1 MMLEILAVVLAV
13 VLAVGVLLYAI
24 TAKRTAD
31 APPLA
36 VFGIPVVGNLVQFG
50 ASPISMIWSA
60 YREHGP
66 VFTIPLLHKRL
77 TFLLGP
83 EASTPFYK
91 ATDDQMSQPEV
102 YGFMTA
108 VFGKNVV
115 YDAEPTKRKQQM
127 QHMSV
132 NLKSNKLRTYVP
144 KIERETREYLKR
156 WGDSGEVNLLD
167 ALSELTILT
176 ASRCLHGDDVRENL
190 FEDVA
195 RLYYDLDKGI
205 TPLSVFAPYAPTD
218 AHRRRDAARKE
229 MVELFSK
236 VIEERRAKGNA
247 EGTDILQVFIDLTYK
262 DGTRLTTD
270 EIVGLLIALL
280 FAGQHTSSIT
290 STWTTMLLLHN
301 RHCLEKMREE
311 QKQVLPTNDTPLDF
325 DNVGNM
331 NYLQDCVKEALRMY
345 PPLIMLMR
353 YCHEETEVT
362 ANGQRYVIPKG
373 DIVVSSPAVHMRLPD
388 VFKNPDT
395 FDPERFSEER
405 GEHKVPFAYL
415 GFGAGIHACMGQQFG
430 LLQVKT
436 IVSILLRN
444 FDLEPVDKEVPEP
457 DYAAM
462 VVGPHNHLKVRYR
475 KRADATI

>member
-1 MMLEILAVVLAV
+1 MAVVWILAAVLAAFGALV
-13 VLAVGVLLYAI
+13 FLSQRRP
-24 TAKRTAD
+24 KNS
-31 APPLA
+31 PPLA
-36 VFGIPVVGNLVQFG
+36 NFGLPVIGNALGF
-50 ASPISMIWSA
+50 ASGPVAFIWKSYHA
-60 YREHGP
+60 HGP
-66 VFTIPLLHKRL
+66 VFTIPMLHKRL

-127 QHMSV
+127 QHTSSG
-132 NLKSNKLRTYVP
+132 LKSNKLRTYVP
-144 KIERETREYLKR
+144 KIERETHEYLKR

-176 ASRCLHGDDVRENL
+176 ASRCLHGDDVRENM

-205 TPLSVFAPYAPTD
+205 TPLSVFAPYAPTG

-236 VIEERRAKGNA
+236 VIEARRNTPNA
-247 EGTDILQVFIDLTYK
+247 EERHDILQVFIDMTYK
-262 DGTRLTTD
+262 DGTRPTND

-301 RHCLEKMREE
+301 KKAFEKVVAE
-311 QKQVLPTNDTPLDF
+311 QKEVLKGATELNF
-325 DNVGNM
+325 DNVGEM
-331 NYLQDCVKEALRMY
+331 EYLQNCVKESLRMY

-362 ANGQRYVIPKG
+362 ANGKRYVIPKG
-373 DIVVSSPAVHMRLPD
+373 DIVVSSPAVHMRLPE
-388 VFKNPDT
+388 VFKDPET
-395 FDPERFSEER
+395 FDPDRFSEER
-405 GEHKVPFAYL
+405 GEHKTPFAYL
-415 GFGAGIHACMGQQFG
+415 GFGGGIHACLGQQFG

-444 FDLEPVDKEVPEP
+444 YDLEPVDNEMPEP
-457 DYAAM
+457 DFEAM
-462 VVGPHNHLKVRYR
+462 VVGPHNHLRVRYR

>member
-1 MMLEILAVVLAV
+1 MAVE
-13 VLAVGVLLYAI
+13 VLLVGLLLLVGALYWVS
-24 TAKRTAD
+24 TRRPKD
-31 APPLA
+31 SPPLA
-36 VFGIPVVGNLVQFG
+36 QFGLPIVGNALGF
-50 ASPISMIWSA
+50 AKSPVNFIWQG
-60 YREHGP
+60 YNTLGP
-66 VFTIPLLHKRL
+66 VFTVPMLHKRL
-77 TFLLGP
+77 TFLIGP

-205 TPLSVFAPYAPTD
+205 TPLSVFAPYAPTE

-236 VIEERRAKGNA
+236 VIEARRADPNA
-247 EGTDILQVFIDLTYK
+247 QEGTDILQVFIDLTYK

-270 EIVGLLIALL
+270 EVVGLLIALL

-290 STWTTMLLLHN
+290 STWTTMLLIH
-301 RHCLEKMREE
+301 HKQCLEKVRREQGE
-311 QKQVLPTNDTPLDF
+311 VLQGNDAALDF
-325 DNVGNM
+325 DNVQQM

-353 YCHEETEVT
+353 YLHEDTEVT
-362 ANGQRYVIPKG
+362 AKGQRYVIPKG
-373 DIVVSSPAVHMRLPD
+373 DIVISSPAVHMRLPD

-444 FDLEPVDKEVPEP
+444 FDLEPVDKEIPEP
-457 DYAAM
+457 DYEAM
-462 VVGPHNHLKVRYR
+462 VVGPHNHLQVRYR